1 MGLNFKQ
8 KIIVNRTSRKHF
20 MNHLK
25 AVSKVL
31 QLTDKDFQKY
41 LQEKV
46 LQTVRLI
53 SEEKLVKGIT
63 NNDDEI
69 DIYKENHKIREL
81 ENGFELYNDTQ
92 IPADKYNTIPFDTSG
107 YPNGM
112 FSVALAFEYGTGVV
126 GISDYGVK
134 NGYVYNDIGNTKSKS
149 HRKFG
154 DKWYLP
160 VNVNGYSGVISSGYE
175 GFEIYR
181 YTAIEVENQ
190 IDNWTMDY
198 LTNGKGGKK

>member
-1 MGLNFKQ
+1 MKLNQ
-8 KIIVNRTSRKHF
+8 KIIVDSPSRKNFKKH
-20 MNHLK
+20 MEII
-25 AVSKVL
+25 AKVL
-31 QLTDKDFQKY
+31 SLTDKDFQKF
-41 LQEKV
+41 LQKKV
-46 LQTVRLI
+46 LETVTQI
-53 SEEKLVKGIT
+53 TEEKLVKGIT

-69 DIYKENHKIREL
+69 DLYKSNHQIREL
-81 ENGFELYNDTQ
+81 ENGFELFNDTQ
-92 IPADKYNTIPFDTSG
+92 IPADKYNTAPFDTSG

-112 FSVALAFEYGTGVV
+112 FSVSLAFEYGVGIV
-126 GISDYGVK
+126 GISDYGVR

-149 HRKFG
+149 HRRFG

-190 IDNWTMDY
+190 IDSWTNEF
-198 LTNGKGGKK
+198 LSKEKGGKK

>member
-1 MGLNFKQ
+1 MKLNQ
-8 KIIVNRTSRKHF
+8 KIIVDSPSRKNFKKH
-20 MNHLK
+20 MEII
-25 AVSKVL
+25 AKVL
-31 QLTDKDFQKY
+31 SLTDKDFQKF
-41 LQEKV
+41 LQKKV
-46 LQTVRLI
+46 LETVTQI
-53 SEEKLVKGIT
+53 TEEKLVKGIT

-69 DIYKENHKIREL
+69 DLYKSNHKIREL
-81 ENGFELYNDTQ
+81 ENGFELFNDTQ
-92 IPADKYNTIPFDTSG
+92 IPADKYNTAPFDTNG
-107 YPNGM
+107 YTNGM
-112 FSVALAFEYGTGVV
+112 FSVSLAFEYGVGIV
-126 GISDYGVK
+126 GISDYGVR

-190 IDNWTMDY
+190 IDSWTNEF
-198 LTNGKGGKK
+198 LSKEKGGKK